1 MAEVYK
7 IMSGVKKKYYPDGLN
22 IKTKEHRMKLPNCKL
37 KVNILKLQ

>member
-7 IMSGVKKKYYPDGLN
+7 IMSGVKKKYPDGLN
-22 IKTKEHRMKLPNCKL
+22 IRTKEHQMKLSNYRL